1 MSSIL
6 YMHWTLGLSGDC
18 CFVVAGQTKLFSA
31 LVNNIM
37 EEGEIYVWLLLVN
50 RFALIIFPFARLN
63 TDHSH
68 CKQVQGGFHEKDE
81 KIAVTLLNT
90 VIMSFF
96 FTASQMSEIIYFD
109 SSLNIPSKYKKIK
122 ISKIR
127 KYYVKWFGRDSIH
140 FSVKSKLKQKMEL
153 SNFGIFYP

>member
-6 YMHWTLGLSGDC
+6 YMHWKLGLSGDC

-68 CKQVQGGFHEKDE
+68 CKQVQGGFHKNDE
-81 KIAVTLLNT
+81 KIAATLLNT
-90 VIMSFF
+90 VSSFRFF
-96 FTASQMSEIIYFD
+96 FTVSQMSEIKSFD
-109 SSLNIPSKYKKIK
+109 SSLYIPPKYKKFK
-122 ISKIR
+122 ISKIIN
-127 KYYVKWFGRDSIH
+127 YYVVMVS
-140 FSVKSKLKQKMEL
+140 SKLNSL
-153 SNFGIFYP
+153 